1 MYAWNRLAF
10 EVKQFCWGRHNITKN
25 IYCFWQFKDY
35 KSRGKQRIP
44 FFHRIFWL
52 YFLPNWFLY
61 LKIVKIDFYVVLPE
75 VDSGH
80 QNTCFF
86 GQRLQVFTVYHSFQ
100 EKDTED
106 AKNPYYVCPY
116 RGAENHSFQW
126 LRLMS
131 LVSSLIVFLVT
142 KF

>member
-10 EVKQFCWGRHNITKN
+10 EVKQFCWGLHNITKN

-100 EKDTED
+100 EKT
-106 AKNPYYVCPY
+106 
-116 RGAENHSFQW
+116 
-126 LRLMS
+126 LRMLKTHIMF
-131 LVSSLIVFLVT
+131 VPTGEPKIIVFSGWDSWALCPV
-142 KF
+142 